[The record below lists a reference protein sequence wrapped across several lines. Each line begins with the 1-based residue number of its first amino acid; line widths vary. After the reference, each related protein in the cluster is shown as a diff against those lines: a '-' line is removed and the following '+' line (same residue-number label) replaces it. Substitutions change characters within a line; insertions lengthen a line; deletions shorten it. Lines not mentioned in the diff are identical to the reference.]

1 MNKAVTVS
9 RKAMARKAMA
19 RKAMAGK
26 VAKTE
31 EAILQEALAR
41 AAGILPEVH
50 LLQDHQVT
58 DRHQVTTMEL
68 DHHQVNSVMEHS
80 PMVPGMR
87 PQRHRDIQL
96 HQCMARMAA
105 MEIAPRQRH
114 QGGGTELQ
122 YQGRHLVAV
131 NRHRQDH
138 HPMAVAVAVKS
149 EGMEAAITMDPHK
162 SRLARRLAV
171 AVVPRRR
178 LPRAEAELHR
188 MADGRLMQ
196 IGGIGQ
202 MLAAAL

>member
-41 AAGILPEVH
+41 AAGILDLLPEVD
-50 LLQDHQVT
+50 LQDH
-58 DRHQVTTMEL
+58 HQVTTMEL